1 MTIIDALESGK
12 RFRLKNG
19 KESFQLEGFD
29 QSALSR
35 EDWLSDDWE
44 VVEEETVTITRKQ
57 LLGALSYCFYSRFGP
72 LPEGAVLAKELGFK
86 E

>member
-19 KESFQLEGFD
+19 KESFQLDGFD

-44 VVEEETVTITRKQ
+44 VVEEETVTITRRQ
-57 LLGALSYCFYSRFGP
+57 LASVFDRCANANVFDFSQI
-72 LPEGAVLAKELGFK
+72 AKELGFK